1 MKKLYFL
8 TVCLLASF
16 AALAQTTETFSGKV
30 TIDLA
35 GAGDITQGSPSA
47 NIKTTAMIPILVPKA
62 TKALRPS
69 LAFILR
75 KANLKIGRAHV

>member
-35 GAGDITQGSPSA
+35 GAGDITQGGQSA
-47 NIKTTAMIPILVPKA
+47 NIEIITLATPTNWNLTSTTGM
-62 TKALRPS
+62 
-69 LAFILR
+69 
-75 KANLKIGRAHV
+75 